1 MDSRCT
7 GPSSTIMWDTHS
19 PKSRESPL
27 YYGPHCYTHRRRGPP
42 PRTRG
47 GPERTS
53 ATPRPTTRVRD
64 RSHAHANRTRGGPD
78 RIHRQL
84 VTGRRYT
91 GLTVTFS
98 RPTEAPLEPPT
109 GSEEQSSR
117 SFPTSTV
124 SLSRLGLAHHP
135 HRAGAGAGSAL
146 TCTTEAAALT
156 QRSHLYRLRCTRLP
170 ALRTRAKLA
179 TAPPRR
185 RHPGPC
191 GRRGRRYR
199 RWFGPPQPAGTMR
212 IGHPC
217 PSGRMCRSPW
227 PQLFSVRTE
236 SHLRE
241 PGRPGMGGRPWLG
254 RRDAPHRWPGQCQHA
269 RRWPRA
275 DTATAVS
282 SQLRR
287 RRPGWVLPAPRERGW
302 LPRASEWAFNTR
314 DTDGDLPKQ
323 PRTGSH

>member
-19 PKSRESPL
+19 PKSRESLL
-27 YYGPHCYTHRRRGPP
+27 YYGSHCYTHRRRRPP

-170 ALRTRAKLA
+170 ALRTRPSWRPLHLA
-179 TAPPRR
+179 GATQDHAAGEGVDTDGGSDRLSLL
-185 RHPGPC
+185 GPC
-191 GRRGRRYR
+191 GSATHVRAAACAEA
-199 RWFGPPQPAGTMR
+199 P
-212 IGHPC
+212 GH
-217 PSGRMCRSPW
+217 S
-227 PQLFSVRTE
+227 FSACAQRVTFE
-236 SHLRE
+236 SL
-241 PGRPGMGGRPWLG
+241 GG
-254 RRDAPHRWPGQCQHA
+254 Q
-269 RRWPRA
+269 
-275 DTATAVS
+275 
-282 SQLRR
+282 
-287 RRPGWVLPAPRERGW
+287 
-302 LPRASEWAFNTR
+302 EWA
-314 DTDGDLPKQ
+314 DGH
-323 PRTGSH
+323 G